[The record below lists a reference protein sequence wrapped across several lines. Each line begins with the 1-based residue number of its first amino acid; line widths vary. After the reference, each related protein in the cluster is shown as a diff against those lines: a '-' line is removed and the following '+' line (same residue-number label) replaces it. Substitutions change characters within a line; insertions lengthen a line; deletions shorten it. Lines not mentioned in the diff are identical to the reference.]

1 MLSKKDKRTKYNK
14 NKKKRN
20 NIKTKTKLKNRKYTK
35 LRGGSGPYL
44 STIPEEVNG
53 DLNKGYTYIATL
65 GTGEP
70 GNNNN
75 QFNTPSD
82 VAISSNGKFIYIADT
97 MNGRVQVFVY
107 DGSKYEY
114 DHMIGNG
121 KYKQP
126 RGVAVSSDNFVYVA
140 DTNNNVIEIYTD
152 TPNTIEIPKKNKKNK
167 HTTPNIP
174 INLTNHIFQLG
185 SNKQLYNPL
194 NVAVSSDNTR
204 IYVIL
209 ENNCVEIRSA
219 DDYGFMSILGENYV
233 IDDIS
238 RKNVLEGKG
247 LDFKKY
253 PHGDYAFIC
262 PAKVA
267 ISTYDKRIYVADTYN
282 HRVQIFNDTTS
293 NYQFIGT
300 LGTTSK
306 TGTDNNH
313 FDTPCGVAI
322 SPVDNRIYVADT
334 NNHRIQIFNGKTLEY
349 ISTLG
354 QTTVSGP
361 DNTHFNRP
369 YSVAVSPTDNHI
381 YVADTNNHR
390 IQIFESQTK
399 DTPLKQVNTPLYPY
413 PIRLTP

>member
-20 NIKTKTKLKNRKYTK
+20 NIKTKTKIKNRKYTK
-35 LRGGSGPYL
+35 LRGGSRPKL

-65 GTGEP
+65 GTGEA

-82 VAISSNGKFIYIADT
+82 VAISFNGKFIYIADT

-121 KYKQP
+121 KYNQP
-126 RGVAVSSDNFVYVA
+126 RGVAVPSVSEDNFVYVA
-140 DTNNNVIEIYTD
+140 DTNNNVIEIYKD
-152 TPNTIEIPKKNKKNK
+152 EHDIKPKIPNTIEIPKKNKKNK
-167 HTTPNIP
+167 KTNNTNKLINIHIDTIGP
-174 INLTNHIFQLG
+174 QVNLYAPLG
-185 SNKQLYNPL
+185 
-194 NVAVSSDNTR
+194 VAVSSDNNR
-204 IYVIL
+204 IYVVSR
-209 ENNCVEIRSA
+209 NNCVQIFDG
-219 DDYGFMSILGENYV
+219 DDYKYMSTLGENYF
-233 IDDIS
+233 IKDKDK
-238 RKNVLEGKG
+238 KNVLKG
-247 LDFKKY
+247 LVFENY
-253 PHGDYAFIC
+253 QRGDYAFIC

-267 ISTYDKRIYVADTYN
+267 ISTYDNRIYVADTYN
-282 HRVQIFNDTTS
+282 HRVQIFDAKLG
-293 NYQFIGT
+293 NYTFKGT

-306 TGTDNNH
+306 IGYDNTHFNH
-313 FDTPCGVAI
+313 PCGVAI

-354 QTTVSGP
+354 QSTVSFS
-361 DNTHFNRP
+361 DNTHFNCP
-369 YSVAVSPTDNHI
+369 YSVAVSPTDNRI

-399 DTPLKQVNTPLYPY
+399 DTLLQ
-413 PIRLTP
+413 